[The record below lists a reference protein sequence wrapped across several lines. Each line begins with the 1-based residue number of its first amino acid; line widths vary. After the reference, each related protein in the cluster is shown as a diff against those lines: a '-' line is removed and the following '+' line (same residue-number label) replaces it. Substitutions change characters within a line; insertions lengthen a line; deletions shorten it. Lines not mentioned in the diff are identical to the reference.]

1 LGGNKRINLPTLK
14 NIKLEINEIKKI
26 YSKIITLTAKEK
38 IDTVNR
44 IIQSFESGDTLEPV
58 SYLSSLNDTK
68 RELFLAEEPLE
79 QKIKL
84 QITYAAGIIPV
95 ILTVMQSL
103 TKSNE
108 SRYIGSCV

>member
-1 LGGNKRINLPTLK
+1 LGNNKRINLPTLK

-26 YSKIITLTAKEK
+26 YSKIIRLPAKEK

-58 SYLSSLNDTK
+58 SYLSLLKDTK
-68 RELFLAEEPLE
+68 RELFLTEESLE
-79 QKIKL
+79 QTIKL

-95 ILTVMQSL
+95 LTVIQSV
-103 TKSNE
+103 TK
-108 SRYIGSCV
+108 